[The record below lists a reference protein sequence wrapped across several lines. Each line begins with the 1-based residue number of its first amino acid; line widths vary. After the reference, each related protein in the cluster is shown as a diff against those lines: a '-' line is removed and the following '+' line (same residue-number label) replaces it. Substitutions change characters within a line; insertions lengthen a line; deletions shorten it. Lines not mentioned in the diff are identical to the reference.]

1 MFRPA
6 SPLSVKV
13 GISLAI
19 FHVAIVLAIVW
30 SLLASELDAQWQLTW
45 VPLLLLDF
53 PVSLVVVFSTDVFAG
68 MSSPWTSFPASELHG
83 FVLPA
88 LVHGILGSLWWFI
101 LPVAVS
107 SAWNSIRARS
117 QQKE

>member
-1 MFRPA
+1 MFRFA
-6 SPLSVKV
+6 SSLSIKV
-13 GISLAI
+13 GTALALSH
-19 FHVAIVLAIVW
+19 FFIVLAIVW
-30 SLLASELDAQWQLTW
+30 SLLVSELDAQWQLTW

-53 PVSLVVVFSTDVFAG
+53 PVSLIVVFSTDIFAG
-68 MSSPWTSFPASELHG
+68 MSSPWTSYPASELHG

-107 SAWNSIRARS
+107 SAWKSIRARS